1 MKIRNIAFGWQYE
14 GGKIVLQEGEA
25 SVLKN
30 MYQAYKL
37 GKSLAALV
45 EKLEALEIEYQEGTR
60 KNRLE

>member
-25 SVLKN
+25 SVLRN

-45 EKLEALEIEYQEGTR
+45 EKLEALEIE
-60 KNRLE
+60 